1 MTPPGMPVN
10 DLLEVRAM
18 LADRVAQW
26 KDEYIRQGVLQGMSI
41 GREEGMSI
49 GREEGMLLM
58 LRDLLESRLGA
69 LPEEVDAALRGLSDP
84 EKLRGLMPAA
94 LHAVSYAEFLEAL
107 ARR

>member
-1 MTPPGMPVN
+1 MP
-10 DLLEVRAM
+10 LHLEVRAM

-26 KDEYIRQGVLQGMSI
+26 KDEYIRQGVLQGMT
-41 GREEGMSI
+41 I
-49 GREEGMLLM
+49 GREEGMLLI

-94 LHAVSYAEFLEAL
+94 LHAVSYAEFLEGVKRL
-107 ARR
+107 RVSP